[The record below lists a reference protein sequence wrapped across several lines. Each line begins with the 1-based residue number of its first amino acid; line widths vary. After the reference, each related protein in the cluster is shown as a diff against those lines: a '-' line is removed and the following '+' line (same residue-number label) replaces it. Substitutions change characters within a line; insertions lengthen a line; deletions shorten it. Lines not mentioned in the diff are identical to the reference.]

1 MLNKIKF
8 WLDCSRWYALP
19 MSFFSWLV
27 VFVYG
32 LEEDGN
38 YLYGVLALIGIC
50 FAHLATN
57 LFDDYMD
64 YQTLQQY
71 IDEHN
76 IVSLPNTQR
85 GKCRYLLNRSVTL
98 QDVLKVVS
106 VFCLI
111 AFLIGLFLFFNLG
124 KGILLFMGLGAIIV
138 LSYSFLS
145 RIRLSEVA
153 VALAYGP
160 ILFGGTFYAM
170 TGRISPEVFVLSIP
184 TMIFTVNL
192 LYTDTFLD
200 KDIDKNEGKK
210 TLVNLFKSDKEALL
224 FQKNIIIGG
233 YLSVFLVGIFD
244 IADWEIFIT
253 FLTIPLAIHL
263 YESLKM
269 YMEDS
274 SSVPEKKWYD
284 FPFEDWKDIRDNRSE
299 TFMFRMYQARNLMM
313 YFSILL
319 AISIYFD

>member
-1 MLNKIKF
+1 MIKTIKF

-19 MSFFSWLV
+19 MSVFSWLV
-27 VFVYG
+27 IFMYG

-38 YLYGVLALIGIC
+38 FLYGILALIGIC

-57 LFDDYMD
+57 LFDDYND
-64 YQTLQQY
+64 YQKLQQY
-71 IDEHN
+71 VNEHN

-85 GKCRYLLNRSVTL
+85 GKCRYLLNNSVNL
-98 QDVLKVVS
+98 KDVLKVVGI
-106 VFCLI
+106 FCLI
-111 AFLIGLFLFFNLG
+111 ALLIGIFLFVSVG

-138 LSYSFLS
+138 LTYSFLS
-145 RIRLSEVA
+145 NIRLSEFA
-153 VALAYGP
+153 VALAHGP
-160 ILFGGTFYAM
+160 ILYGGTFYAM
-170 TGRISPEVFVLSIP
+170 TGRIVPEVSVLAIP

-200 KDIDKNEGKK
+200 KEIDKKEGKK
-210 TLVNLFKSDKEALL
+210 TLVNFFKSDNDALM
-224 FQKNIIIGG
+224 FQKYLMLFG

-253 FLTIPLAIHL
+253 YLTIPLAIDL
-263 YESLKM
+263 FESLNL
-269 YMEDS
+269 YSENIL
-274 SSVPEKKWYD
+274 SVPNKKWYH
-284 FPFEDWKDIRDNRSE
+284 FPFEDWDDIKTNRSE
-299 TFMFRMYQARNLMM
+299 PFMFRMYQARNLMI

>member
-1 MLNKIKF
+1 MIKTIKF

-19 MSFFSWLV
+19 MSVFSW
-27 VFVYG
+27 FVIFMYG

-38 YLYGVLALIGIC
+38 FLYGILVLIGIC

-57 LFDDYMD
+57 LFDDYND
-64 YQTLQQY
+64 YQKLQQY
-71 IDEHN
+71 VNEHN

-85 GKCRYLLNRSVTL
+85 GKCRYLLNNSVNL
-98 QDVLKVVS
+98 KDVLKVVGI
-106 VFCLI
+106 FCLI
-111 AFLIGLFLFFNLG
+111 ALLIGIFLFVSVG

-138 LSYSFLS
+138 LTYSFLS
-145 RIRLSEVA
+145 NIRLSEFA

-160 ILFGGTFYAM
+160 ILYGGTFYAM
-170 TGRISPEVFVLSIP
+170 TGRIVPEVFVLAIP

-200 KDIDKNEGKK
+200 KEIDKKEGKK
-210 TLVNLFKSDKEALL
+210 TLVNFFNSDNDALM
-224 FQKNIIIGG
+224 FQKYLMLFG

-253 FLTIPLAIHL
+253 YLTIPLAIDL
-263 YESLKM
+263 FESLNL
-269 YMEDS
+269 YSENILS
-274 SSVPEKKWYD
+274 LPNKKWYH
-284 FPFEDWKDIRDNRSE
+284 FPFEDWDDIKTNRSE
-299 TFMFRMYQARNLMM
+299 PFMFRMYQARNLMI

>member
-1 MLNKIKF
+1 MIKTIKF

-19 MSFFSWLV
+19 MSVFSWLV
-27 VFVYG
+27 IFMYG

-38 YLYGVLALIGIC
+38 FLYGILALIGIC

-57 LFDDYMD
+57 LFDDYND
-64 YQTLQQY
+64 YQKLQQY
-71 IDEHN
+71 VNEHN

-85 GKCRYLLNRSVTL
+85 GKCRYLLNNSVNL
-98 QDVLKVVS
+98 KDVLKVVGI
-106 VFCLI
+106 FCLI
-111 AFLIGLFLFFNLG
+111 ALLIGIFLFVSVG

-138 LSYSFLS
+138 LTYSFLS
-145 RIRLSEVA
+145 NIRLSEFA

-160 ILFGGTFYAM
+160 ILYGGIFYAM
-170 TGRISPEVFVLSIP
+170 TGRIVPEVFVLAIP

-200 KDIDKNEGKK
+200 KEIDKKEGKK
-210 TLVNLFKSDKEALL
+210 TLVNFFNSDNDALM
-224 FQKNIIIGG
+224 FQKYLMFFG

-253 FLTIPLAIHL
+253 YLTIPLAIDL
-263 YESLKM
+263 FESLNL
-269 YMEDS
+269 YSENIL
-274 SSVPEKKWYD
+274 SVPNKKWYH
-284 FPFEDWKDIRDNRSE
+284 FPFEDWDDIKTNRSE
-299 TFMFRMYQARNLMM
+299 PFMFRMYQARNLMI